1 MTNALL
7 NVCVWDQVGT
17 SIMHTPFDRLNGFVL
32 VTDLFAMIIRLSSH
46 QIRIPTS
53 YLQAV

>member
-17 SIMHTPFDRLNGFVL
+17 STMHTPFDGLNGFVL
-32 VTDLFAMIIRLSSH
+32 VTDLFAMKIRLSSH
-46 QIRIPTS
+46 EIRIPAS

>member
-7 NVCVWDQVGT
+7 NVCIWDQVGT
-17 SIMHTPFDRLNGFVL
+17 SIMHTPFDGFNGFVL
-32 VTDLFAMIIRLSSH
+32 VTDLFAIIIRLSSH
-46 QIRIPTS
+46 EIRIPSS

>member
-7 NVCVWDQVGT
+7 DVCVWDQVGT
-17 SIMHTPFDRLNGFVL
+17 SIMHTPFDGLNGFVL
-32 VTDLFAMIIRLSSH
+32 VTDLLAMIIRLSSH
-46 QIRIPTS
+46 EIRIPAS

>member
-7 NVCVWDQVGT
+7 NVCVWDQVET
-17 SIMHTPFDRLNGFVL
+17 SIMHTPFDEFNGFVL
-32 VTDLFAMIIRLSSH
+32 VTDLFAMIIRLASH
-46 QIRIPTS
+46 EIRVPSS

>member
-17 SIMHTPFDRLNGFVL
+17 SIMHTPFDGFNGFVL

-46 QIRIPTS
+46 EIRIPSS